1 MYQFAFRE
9 NVDLQFQALVLAFNK
24 PAIKL
29 EYEFIQHMVYGVA
42 FFGTPFQG
50 SRNADFM
57 SPVMSLIGTFSK
69 MNTNFL
75 DDLKTSSRDLPKLT
89 MLFNNIKTEEGIEAL
104 VFVEKKAD
112 GPSKVVCVA
121 THRRLLWFLT
131 FNCRRHELP
140 QFYHSK
146 QKSRPLK
153 LMQTIV
159 VW

>member
-1 MYQFAFRE
+1 
-9 NVDLQFQALVLAFNK
+9 
-24 PAIKL
+24 
-29 EYEFIQHMVYGVA
+29 MVYGVA

-57 SPVMSLIGTFSK
+57 SPVMSLIGTFSRTH
-69 MNTNFL
+69 TNFI
-75 DDLKTSSRDLPKLT
+75 DDMRTSSRDLPKLT
-89 MLFNNIKTEEGIEAL
+89 MLFNNIKTEEEIETL
-104 VFVEKKAD
+104 VFVEKRTD
-112 GPSKVVCVA
+112 GPSKVVRVA
-121 THRRLLWFLT
+121 THRKVHQLLT
-131 FNCRRHELP
+131 FNFRRHELP